1 MFLFLAHRLYLLRSH
16 LFLFSCSFSISLV
29 LKKSDIFYTLSPRS
43 YLAYLPDCEV
53 KPVVQRFEDLF
64 LKINPITIQF
74 KLDFYE
80 IKPSNIED
88 LNYMDKILGN
98 EINVVESVGIT

>member
-1 MFLFLAHRLYLLRSH
+1 M
-16 LFLFSCSFSISLV
+16 
-29 LKKSDIFYTLSPRS
+29 KKTDIYYTLSPRS
-43 YLAYLPDCEV
+43 YLAYLPDCDV

-64 LKINPITIQF
+64 LKINPITIQY

-88 LNYMDKILGN
+88 LNYMDKLLGN
-98 EINVVESVGIT
+98 EINVVESIGIT